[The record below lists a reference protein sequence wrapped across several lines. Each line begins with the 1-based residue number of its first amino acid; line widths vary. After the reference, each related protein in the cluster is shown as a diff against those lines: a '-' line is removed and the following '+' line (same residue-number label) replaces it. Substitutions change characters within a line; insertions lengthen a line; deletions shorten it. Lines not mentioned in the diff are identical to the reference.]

1 MSNYKESN
9 IAGTVW
15 QRCYEVQIFNP
26 RSAMPSV
33 DFLEERVIVLDD
45 GNEIRQSLGPLKVA
59 FDAARL
65 VPVLDPQTGLD
76 TGKQVTYAEAY
87 AILYS
92 AYIAAAIDRDAQIP
106 PPVDPL
112 QGE

>member
-15 QRCYEVQIFNP
+15 QRCHEVQIFNP
-26 RSAMPSV
+26 RGAVPSV
-33 DFLEERVIVLDD
+33 DFVEERVIVLDD
-45 GNEIRQSLGPLKVA
+45 GNEIRQNVGPLKVS
-59 FDAARL
+59 FDPARV

-76 TGKQVTYAEAY
+76 TGNQVTYAEAY

-92 AYIAAAIDRDAQIP
+92 AYIAAALERDAQNP
-106 PPVDPL
+106 PPADPI
-112 QGE
+112 GE